1 MQQPLISALI
11 GIQNYAEI
19 FEVLLFT
26 IVEILKITILTIT
39 ILITGWLKEIDMD
52 WSIIAI
58 VLQLIFL
65 EGVLSLDNA
74 AILGAMVSR
83 LPEHEHIPWPKR
95 LAKIGHFLD
104 KPLGF
109 QRMAALRVGLI
120 GAYGGRIIM
129 LFLASYII
137 QNPWLKILGA
147 AYLIRL
153 ALDDLGAPGHEGSEE
168 DAIRPLK
175 KQGFW
180 LTVLNVELMDLAFSL
195 DNVVAAVS
203 LSDQIWVVILGVA
216 IGILIMRFA
225 AGIFSTVVLRFPIL
239 KTAAYIL
246 ILNIGIEILLEE
258 FASIHFS
265 DWARFG
271 ISIGTILLAIAYSQ
285 FKILQLT
292 RPLFIW
298 LGQGLTLING
308 LVSWAFTPFKAVF
321 NLVIHVFKQPIA
333 KAKN

>member
-1 MQQPLISALI
+1 
-11 GIQNYAEI
+11 
-19 FEVLLFT
+19 
-26 IVEILKITILTIT
+26 
-39 ILITGWLKEIDMD
+39 MD

-83 LPEHEHIPWPKR
+83 LPEHEHIPWPKK
-95 LAKIGHFLD
+95 LAKIGHLLD

-109 QRMAALRVGLI
+109 QRVAALRVGLI

-129 LFLASYII
+129 LFLAGYII
-137 QNPWLKILGA
+137 QNPWLKVLGA

-168 DAIRPLK
+168 DAMRPLK

-203 LSDQIWVVILGVA
+203 LSDHMAVVILGVA

-225 AGIFSTVVLRFPIL
+225 AGIFSSVVLRFPVL

-246 ILNIGIEILLEE
+246 ILNIGVEILLEE
-258 FASIHFS
+258 FAGIHFN
-265 DWARFG
+265 DWMRFG
-271 ISIGTILLAIAYSQ
+271 ISIGTIILAIAYSRIKFLQ
-285 FKILQLT
+285 IL

-298 LGQGLTLING
+298 LSQGFALLNG
-308 LVSWAFTPFKAVF
+308 LVSWIFAPLKGVLNLIIHLFKKPVP
-321 NLVIHVFKQPIA
+321 VKIKTS
-333 KAKN
+333 

>member
-1 MQQPLISALI
+1 
-11 GIQNYAEI
+11 
-19 FEVLLFT
+19 
-26 IVEILKITILTIT
+26 
-39 ILITGWLKEIDMD
+39 MD
-52 WSIIAI
+52 WSVVAI
-58 VLQLIFL
+58 VLQLVFL

-83 LPEHEHIPWPKR
+83 LPEHEKVPWPKA
-95 LAKIGHFLD
+95 LAKIGHLLD
-104 KPLGF
+104 KPLGY

-137 QNPWLKILGA
+137 QNPWLKILGG

-168 DAIRPLK
+168 DAMRPLK
-175 KQGFW
+175 KQSFW

-225 AGIFSTVVLRFPIL
+225 AGIFSSIVLRFPIL

-258 FASIHFS
+258 FAGVHFT

-271 ISIGTILLAIAYSQ
+271 ISIGTILFAIAYSQ
-285 FKILQLT
+285 FKLLRYS
-292 RPLFIW
+292 RPFFIW
-298 LGQGLTLING
+298 ISQGLTLLNG
-308 LVSWAFTPFKAVF
+308 LVSWAFAPLRGVL
-321 NLVIHVFKQPIA
+321 NLIAQLFKQPMA